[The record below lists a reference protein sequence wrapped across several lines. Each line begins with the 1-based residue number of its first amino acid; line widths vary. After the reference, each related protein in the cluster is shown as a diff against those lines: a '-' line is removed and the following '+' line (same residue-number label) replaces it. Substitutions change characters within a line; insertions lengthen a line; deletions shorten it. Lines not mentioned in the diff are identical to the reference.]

1 MHKNWYVYI
10 VQCSDGSLYTGIT
23 VDLDR
28 RLNEHNTSNKG
39 AKYTRSRRPVQMMY
53 SETHETRSLASKREY
68 AIKQLT
74 RKEKLNLLKIN
85 A

>member
-1 MHKNWYVYI
+1 
-10 VQCSDGSLYTGIT
+10 
-23 VDLDR
+23 
-28 RLNEHNTSNKG
+28 
-39 AKYTRSRRPVQMMY
+39 MMY

>member
-1 MHKNWYVYI
+1 MKEWYVYI
-10 VQCSDGSLYTGIT
+10 VQCSDNSLYTGIT

>member
-1 MHKNWYVYI
+1 MHKKWYVYI

-53 SETHETRSLASKREY
+53 SETHKTRSLVSKREY

>member
-1 MHKNWYVYI
+1 MHKKWYVYI
-10 VQCSDGSLYTGIT
+10 VQCVDGSLYTGIT

-28 RLNEHNTSNKG
+28 RLNEHNTKG

>member
-1 MHKNWYVYI
+1 MHKKWYVYI

>member
-1 MHKNWYVYI
+1 MKEWYVYI

-39 AKYTRSRRPVQMMY
+39 AKYTRSRRPVQMVY

>member
-1 MHKNWYVYI
+1 MHKKWYVYI
-10 VQCSDGSLYTGIT
+10 VQCVDGSLYTGIT

-53 SETHETRSLASKREY
+53 SETHETRSLASKREH

>member
-1 MHKNWYVYI
+1 MHKKWYVYI
-10 VQCSDGSLYTGIT
+10 VQCVDGSLYTGIT